1 MLSVSETESNHLTW
15 KMGLCVYLW
24 SLGRWFILV
33 GMWAF
38 TYLGCCHSLS
48 VMLDFIGS
56 GTKHHSCYHHV
67 FLTVGLLISCLKLL
81 GLDLPVSRHCILNR
95 ELNKM
100 LRHTSLKCYFVGI
113 LFLLIIS
120 LTFTANSFYFPTMF

>member
-1 MLSVSETESNHLTW
+1 MLSVRETESNHLTW

-38 TYLGCCHSLS
+38 TYVGCCHSLS
-48 VMLDFIGS
+48 VMLDFIRS
-56 GTKHHSCYHHV
+56 GTKHHLCYHRV

-81 GLDLPVSRHCILNR
+81 GLDLPVSRHCILNG
-95 ELNKM
+95 ELKKNAKTYFFKM
-100 LRHTSLKCYFVGI
+100 LFCRNSIFINYF
-113 LFLLIIS
+113 FD
-120 LTFTANSFYFPTMF
+120 FYCK